1 MHTPEKIVARGKP
14 TEITGDGI
22 EAANLWGDHADM
34 GHHFS
39 RDTPKP
45 ALSTDVEC
53 DLVVPSSTS
62 TVNDSHKEPI
72 VPKTDK
78 RDIAGGTGERT
89 SPDILSDFFANANA
103 VVQSRPFNDPVLSL
117 NMPNYEPQRW
127 SFFRNLA
134 KDEFPSRNNDQG
146 LAKIDE
152 GVYTLAGASND
163 SINMKGLNPN
173 SDFEAEKKPEPVI
186 TVADISSMVPA
197 YTPSYIDHRP
207 VMERSAE
214 VFQVDNP
221 YAPMGDDTSPPVPE
235 FEVCMFNKSPL
246 SLCRRGV
253 L

>member
-1 MHTPEKIVARGKP
+1 MARRVSWEAPRAVLPNDGKHDPAVPSP
-14 TEITGDGI
+14 TSTTRAVPDG
-22 EAANLWGDHADM
+22 ESAAAN
-34 GHHFS
+34 
-39 RDTPKP
+39 T
-45 ALSTDVEC
+45 E
-53 DLVVPSSTS
+53 
-62 TVNDSHKEPI
+62 N
-72 VPKTDK
+72 
-78 RDIAGGTGERT
+78 RDIFVDINDRFP
-89 SPDILSDFFANANA
+89 PDVLSDFFAKAKDA
-103 VVQSRPFNDPVLSL
+103 QSSTPFTDPILSL
-117 NMPNYEPQRW
+117 NMPNYEPKNW